1 MSAIWIKELNK
12 SNSRLVK
19 ENVIKKALTAALLGN
34 KNADFFLRMFNL
46 CYNSFITFGVRHVN
60 DTVGITGAPNPW
72 EEFSELCIT
81 LADRGLTGNDAKTAI
96 EGLSEEFDSEEWNL
110 FLAPV
115 LRRDLRAGVSEKTFN
130 KICKGTVYEIPIFE
144 CQLATNCEG
153 RPEMKG
159 IKRLEKKLD
168 GVRVLMKVEI
178 REKMDGPVVYI
189 ESLSRNGKIFENFGH
204 IENQLRDIALQ
215 CYESTQPNWLN
226 NINKSSFGVSF
237 IFDGEVVGK
246 SFQEL
251 MRQARRKEDVQA
263 DDSVFHI
270 FDWLP
275 YDAFKKG
282 GEFNT
287 PLKTRMK
294 ELEKL
299 RPLIDTKPNL
309 SLLDHVIVDLDT
321 DKGVKQF
328 EKYAS
333 DMVAAGFEGIMIK
346 DLSSLYECKRSTAW
360 MKYKPV
366 YDYDLKVIAVEE
378 GNGKHAGRMGALV
391 CEGIDDGKLIKVN
404 VGSGY
409 TDTERED
416 YWNNREHVVG
426 QTAVVLADAITQN
439 RDGTYSLRFPRF
451 KCFRE
456 DK

>member
-12 SNSRLVK
+12 SNSRLDK
-19 ENVIKKALTAALLGN
+19 EEVIKKALTAALLGN
-34 KNADFFLRMFNL
+34 ESADFFLGMYSL
-46 CYNSFITFGVRHVN
+46 CYNSFETFGVRQIN
-60 DTVGITGAPNPW
+60 DTVGITNAENPW
-72 EEFSELCIT
+72 AKFTLLCST
-81 LADRGLTGNDAKTAI
+81 LTIRGLTGNDAKIAI
-96 EGLSEEFDSEEWNL
+96 ETLSKQFDSEEWNL

-130 KICKGTVYEIPIFE
+130 KICKGTKYEIPIFE

-168 GVRVLMKVEI
+168 GVRVLIKVEI
-178 REKMDGPVVYI
+178 REKMDGPVVYT
-189 ESLSRNGKIFENFGH
+189 ESLSRNGKVFENFGH
-204 IENQLRDIALQ
+204 IENQLSDIALQ
-215 CYESTQPNWLN
+215 CYESTQLNWLKK
-226 NINKSSFGVSF
+226 NKSPGVSF

-275 YDAFKKG
+275 YDAFKG
-282 GEFNT
+282 GSFIV
-287 PLKTRMK
+287 PLESRMK

-309 SLLDHVIVDLDT
+309 SLLDHITVDLDT
-321 DKGVKQF
+321 DEGVKQF

-333 DMVAAGFEGIMIK
+333 DMVADGFEGIMIK
-346 DLSSLYECKRSTAW
+346 DLTSYYDCKRSTSW

-378 GNGKHAGRMGALV
+378 GNGKHAGRMGALI
-391 CEGIDDGKLIKVN
+391 CKGIDDGKLINVN
-404 VGSGY
+404 VGSGF
-409 TDTERED
+409 TDDERQD
-416 YWNNREHVVG
+416 YWNNRKEVIG

-451 KCFRE
+451 KTFRE